1 MLRNL
6 PLSVLALFVAA
17 AGCARHTIPPVML
30 INQTRIGPAQDL
42 GPGITMMRYNGITF
56 ELVAPAHVIVLRVT
70 NASGIEPVRPLRSG
84 DRSALGR
91 GEHVVTLASVTS
103 ARVPGG
109 RSTYGAEAYA
119 GYLACT
125 PAFEGDPIRAPAP
138 SAASDSAGRLARS
151 AVTAQRRYEDCVRRE
166 STRETIFQRMGPTSV
181 TRLPPDDVG
190 YWLLIVSDAP
200 TTAGDLYQRLAPM
213 TFPDS
218 TLLEVVRHLPEALV
232 GSRTTHWAAYYV
244 AFGVPST
251 P

>member
-6 PLSVLALFVAA
+6 PLSVLALVLSAV
-17 AGCARHTIPPVML
+17 GCARHTIPSVML

-42 GPGITMMRYNGITF
+42 GPGITGVRYNGITF
-56 ELVAPAHVIVLRVT
+56 ELATPAHVIVLRVT

-91 GEHVVTLASVTS
+91 GEHVVTLASATS
-103 ARVPGG
+103 ARVPAG

-119 GYLACT
+119 GY
-125 PAFEGDPIRAPAP
+125 F
-138 SAASDSAGRLARS
+138 
-151 AVTAQRRYEDCVRRE
+151 
-166 STRETIFQRMGPTSV
+166 

-218 TLLEVVRHLPEALV
+218 TLLEVVRQLPDALV
-232 GSRTTHWAAYYV
+232 GSRTTHWVAYYV